1 MRYIDRIK
9 TFDID
14 DRIRILKSYLTEN
27 PRDGI
32 GAYRYLSHLYVL
44 KNDYKEAEEILKNG
58 IEKNPENLWLQLEL
72 GDFYFFT
79 VQDVK
84 RAEEVY
90 KGIFSHFKEPQ
101 KSTLSPYRYVLKRL
115 TTIAYNNGNVDEATE
130 FYRLFY
136 EIEPSDFYA
145 SDFIKYASLLLKN
158 GNFELAKKVV
168 EVGIK
173 THPKN
178 RELKEFANQYLG
190 FNYDVYNNS
199 QKSTQKSTIEKI
211 PVKTPLI
218 KEDDNLIEIIKQYAL
233 PYARNGDIITISSC
247 VAAIA
252 EGRIYPVDSI
262 KVSKLARFISRF
274 VNQESIPFGGAAPLA
289 NPYAMQMAIEEAGA
303 LRIVMG
309 FLLGAIGKVFG
320 LNGVFYKVAGEQ
332 SALIDDPPA
341 AIPPYDYYIIPG
353 PIDSNKLAKR
363 IRDVIGFEVA
373 IVDANELG
381 RAWVVGKTENVNKE
395 KLEKILSDNPA
406 GNEDE
411 GTPIVIVRGVI

>member
-1 MRYIDRIK
+1 M
-9 TFDID
+9 
-14 DRIRILKSYLTEN
+14 
-27 PRDGI
+27 
-32 GAYRYLSHLYVL
+32 
-44 KNDYKEAEEILKNG
+44 
-58 IEKNPENLWLQLEL
+58 
-72 GDFYFFT
+72 
-79 VQDVK
+79 
-84 RAEEVY
+84 
-90 KGIFSHFKEPQ
+90 
-101 KSTLSPYRYVLKRL
+101 
-115 TTIAYNNGNVDEATE
+115 
-130 FYRLFY
+130 
-136 EIEPSDFYA
+136 
-145 SDFIKYASLLLKN
+145 
-158 GNFELAKKVV
+158 
-168 EVGIK
+168 
-173 THPKN
+173 
-178 RELKEFANQYLG
+178 
-190 FNYDVYNNS
+190 
-199 QKSTQKSTIEKI
+199 
-211 PVKTPLI
+211 
-218 KEDDNLIEIIKQYAL
+218 

-289 NPYAMQMAIEEAGA
+289 NPYAMQIAIEEAGA